1 MKSLK
6 LKPTFR
12 LELDVPPEELMS
24 RVRTVLR
31 NQSAQDEVSEIASAG
46 HCIDV
51 KVPRQRQRFWSPHLN
66 AHVSEHGSGSEVYCR
81 FSPRPEVWTMVMA
94 VYLVAT
100 FFICSCLIYGYVQW
114 VMETQPWAFAL
125 VPIGFVMIAG
135 LHVVSLF
142 GQKLS
147 EDQMDHLRTRLEQV
161 VKLAV
166 S

>member
-6 LKPTFR
+6 LQPTF
-12 LELDVPPEELMS
+12 LVELDVPPSELMT
-24 RVRTVLR
+24 RVRTVMR
-31 NQSAQDEVSEIASAG
+31 NQAALDDVSEIASAG
-46 HCIDV
+46 NCIDV
-51 KVPRQRQRFWSPHLN
+51 KVPRQQQRFWSPHLN
-66 AHVSEHGSGSEVYCR
+66 AHVSEHDAGSEIYCR

-94 VYLVAT
+94 VYFVAT
-100 FFICSCLIYGYVQW
+100 FFICSCGIYGYVQW

-125 VPIGFVMIAG
+125 IPIGLLMIAG
-135 LHVVSLF
+135 LHLASLF